1 MEMNEPL
8 LSVIVPVYNIENYIG
23 ECVQS
28 LIGQTYRNM
37 EIILVDDGST
47 DRSGDVCDD
56 YATKDDRIVVVH
68 KTNGG
73 VNSARNAALNVAKGK
88 YLTFVDG
95 DDKILKDTFGLNIQI
110 LENDHS
116 IDFVQFPVKKVD
128 VMTSD
133 ILENLTYHNITI
145 EGKFDLM
152 LNSIN
157 GRKIN
162 CFLCSKIFKRDIFN
176 FILNEDLVI
185 SEDIYHSVDIVRRID
200 KVFLSDKGLYVYQ
213 SRENSAV
220 NSLFTDKKLKNII
233 TSKAYQLDYFHSF
246 RQPSCAYVTA
256 FLEGYMYLL
265 SLMVRKNSHNTEKSL
280 VCQYRKFL
288 HHESMGIKNILFC
301 NLALKDKTK
310 ILVLKT
316 LGERLF
322 RWLYVSFVIKKLNFV
337 KG

>member
-8 LSVIVPVYNIENYIG
+8 LSVIVPVYNIEDYIG

-56 YATKDDRIVVVH
+56 YATKEDRIVVVH

-110 LENDHS
+110 LESDPS
-116 IDFVQFPVKKVD
+116 IDFVQFPLKRVD
-128 VMTSD
+128 VVTSS
-133 ILENLTYHNITI
+133 ILEELTYHDITI
-145 EGKFDLM
+145 VGKFDLM
-152 LNSIN
+152 LNYIN

-162 CFLCSKIFKRDIFN
+162 CSLGSKIFRRDIFD
-176 FILNEDLVI
+176 FRLNEDLVI
-185 SEDIYHSVDIVRRID
+185 SEDGYHCVDIVMRID
-200 KVFLSDKGLYVYQ
+200 KAFLSDKGLYVYQ
-213 SRENSAV
+213 SRDNSAV
-220 NSLFTDKKLKNII
+220 NSPFTDKKLKDMAV
-233 TSKAYQLDYFHSF
+233 SKAYQLDYFHLF
-246 RQPSCAYVTA
+246 RQPSCAYVIA
-256 FLEGYMYLL
+256 FLDGYRYLL
-265 SLMVRKNSHNTEKSL
+265 YLLIRNNSYKAEEYLVR
-280 VCQYRKFL
+280 QYRKFV
-288 HHESMGIKNILFC
+288 HHESMGIKNLLSCKI
-301 NLALKDKTK
+301 ALKDKIK

-316 LGERLF
+316 FGERLF

-337 KG
+337 K